1 MQPEPALDHTG
12 SRPALI
18 DRHPLLGGVGGA
30 MCIAFAGIFVALA
43 AVSPATAAFF
53 RCLYALPILG
63 FLAYREDRAYGPRS
77 RHNRLLAATA
87 GVFFAA
93 DLVSWHYAIEFVG
106 AGLGTVLANLQV
118 VVVAFVAWRL
128 LGERPDRRIFLA
140 IPILLSGVV
149 LISGVVGEGA
159 YGSDPLLGVVFGIGT
174 SIAYAGF
181 ILLLRQSSKDLRRP
195 AGPLTDATAVAA
207 LASMAAGFVIGDLDM
222 TPGWPAQG
230 WLVLLA
236 LTAQVA
242 GWLLI
247 TVSLPRLPAV
257 VTSMVLVLQP
267 LATLMLGAWLL
278 GERPSAAQLAGCG
291 LVLVGVL
298 IGTAGRRP
306 AEG

>member
-1 MQPEPALDHTG
+1 MQPEPALGQMG
-12 SRPALI
+12 SRRALL
-18 DRHPLLGGVGGA
+18 DRHPLLGAVGGA
-30 MCIAFAGIFVALA
+30 MCIAFAGIFVRLA
-43 AVSPATAAFF
+43 DVSPATAAFF

-63 FLAYREDRAYGPRS
+63 FLAYREDRAYGPRPG
-77 RHNRLLAATA
+77 RNRLLAATA

-93 DLVSWHYAIEFVG
+93 DLVAWHYAIEYVG

-118 VVVAFVAWRL
+118 IVVAFVAWWL
-128 LGERPDRRIFLA
+128 LGERPDRRIFVA
-140 IPILLSGVV
+140 IPILLGGVV
-149 LISGVVGEGA
+149 LISGAVGEGA
-159 YGSDPLLGVVFGIGT
+159 YGSDPLLGVLFGIGT

-181 ILLLRQSSKDLRRP
+181 ILLLRHSSKDLRRP

-207 LASMAAGFVIGDLDM
+207 VVSMAVGFAIGDLDLM
-222 TPGWPAQG
+222 PGWPAQG

-247 TVSLPRLPAV
+247 AVSLPRLPAAV
-257 VTSMVLVLQP
+257 VSMVLVLQP
-267 LATLMLGAWLL
+267 LATLMLSAWLL
-278 GERPSAAQLAGCG
+278 GERPSTAQLAGCG

-306 AEG
+306 VEG

>member
-1 MQPEPALDHTG
+1 
-12 SRPALI
+12 
-18 DRHPLLGGVGGA
+18 

-43 AVSPATAAFF
+43 AVSPATAAAF
-53 RCLYALPILG
+53 RCLYALPILVV
-63 FLAYREDRAYGPRS
+63 LAYREDRAYGPRPH
-77 RHNRLLAATA
+77 HNRLLAGTA
-87 GVFFAA
+87 GIFFAA
-93 DLVSWHYAIEFVG
+93 DLVAWHYTIEFVG

-118 VVVAFVAWRL
+118 VVVAFVAWWL
-128 LGERPDRRIFLA
+128 LGERPDRRIFAA

-149 LISGVVGEGA
+149 LISGAVGEGA

-181 ILLLRQSSKDLRRP
+181 ILLLRQSSMDLRRP

-207 LASMAAGFVIGDLDM
+207 VAAMAAGLVIGDLDM

-247 TVSLPRLPAV
+247 AISLPRLPAV
-257 VTSMVLVLQP
+257 VTSMVLMLQP
-267 LATLMLGAWLL
+267 LAALVLGAWLL
-278 GERPSAAQLAGCG
+278 GERPSAAQLGGCG
-291 LVLVGVL
+291 LLLVGVV
-298 IGTAGRRP
+298 IGTARRRTP
-306 AEG
+306 AG

>member
-1 MQPEPALDHTG
+1 MESGGRCASH
-12 SRPALI
+12 SRGYSWRWLT
-18 DRHPLLGGVGGA
+18 
-30 MCIAFAGIFVALA
+30 
-43 AVSPATAAFF
+43 VSPATAAFF
-53 RCLYALPILG
+53 RCLYALPVLG
-63 FLAYREDRAYGPRS
+63 FLAYREDRAYGPRP
-77 RHNRLLAATA
+77 RRNRMLAASA
-87 GVFFAA
+87 GIFFAA

-118 VVVAFVAWRL
+118 VVVAFVAWWL

-159 YGSDPLLGVVFGIGT
+159 FGSDPLLGVLFGIGT

-207 LASMAAGFVIGDLDM
+207 VASMAAGFVIGDLDL

-267 LATLMLGAWLL
+267 LATLMLGAWIL

-298 IGTAGRRP
+298 IGTAGRRQ
-306 AEG
+306 AVS